1 MEVLPEVLR
10 NYGRAVQHGNRN
22 IYQSLPRMLTIW
34 FQYGD
39 YCCANAKHAD
49 NRVRSISPSCLAVRC
64 SFCEAESICPFG

>member
-39 YCCANAKHAD
+39 YCCANAKPAD
-49 NRVRSISPSCLAVRC
+49 NRVRSISPPASPSDVASVRLNT
-64 SFCEAESICPFG
+64 FDLFG